1 MSGMLNWIWMGMIV
15 VGVVVAALLDQL
27 SGENGIVE
35 GMFTMIKVGV
45 VNIVIPLSAIMMLW
59 LGIMRLAEKSGMIR
73 VVSRFV
79 RPVMRRLFPDVPPD
93 HPAMSAMVMN
103 MAANMLG
110 LGNAATP
117 LGLKAMQHL
126 EDLNPHRGTAT
137 NAMCTFLAV
146 NTSSVTLIPAT
157 AIGLLAAQG
166 MSEPYAIVGTTIG
179 ATLCSTIVAILAVK
193 TFEKMPVF
201 RRPSEIAAAA
211 APGEGDRVEEPGG
224 HPSGDHRSGG
234 HSKAQRSGDAPDGD
248 EKGGGEVSE
257 EEVAEYHAEPRR
269 LSGRA
274 RAVLTVVG
282 LLFAGIVYL
291 ETFPDQRVALQEAIG
306 LREVALKLDAK
317 KPALDEGAGDDGTEP
332 LWQRTVSAIS
342 VAAIPFV
349 LVFFVVYAAL
359 RRIPVYEEF
368 VEGAKEGWQVAVRI
382 MPFIVAMLAAL
393 AILRNSGALF
403 LFQSALRPVLDLVR
417 FPAELVPMAL
427 MRPLSGSGSQGVLV
441 EILTNEGLTET
452 IKYTAATM
460 FGSTETTFYVL
471 AVYFGSVGVRASRH
485 ALAAGLCADLA
496 GVIAA
501 VVICRAM
508 FGA

>member
-1 MSGMLNWIWMGMIV
+1 
-15 VGVVVAALLDQL
+15 
-27 SGENGIVE
+27 
-35 GMFTMIKVGV
+35 
-45 VNIVIPLSAIMMLW
+45 MMLW
-59 LGIMRLAEKSGMIR
+59 LGIMRLAEKSGAIQAL
-73 VVSRFV
+73 SRFV
-79 RPVMRRLFPDVPPD
+79 RPVMKRLFPDVPEE

-126 EDLNPHRGTAT
+126 DELNPEKGTAT
-137 NAMCTFLAV
+137 NAMCTFLAI

-166 MSEPYAIVGTTIG
+166 MAEPYAIVGTTIG

-201 RRPSEIAAAA
+201 NRVTLP
-211 APGEGDRVEEPGG
+211 VEEEE
-224 HPSGDHRSGG
+224 
-234 HSKAQRSGDAPDGD
+234 ADAP
-248 EKGGGEVSE
+248 EVQAASRE
-257 EEVAEYHAEPRR
+257 
-269 LSGRA
+269 LSGRGQILIA
-274 RAVLTVVG
+274 GVVLIFVG
-282 LLFAGIVYL
+282 IILL
-291 ETFPDQRVALQEAIG
+291 EMFPDSRIRIQESIG
-306 LREVALKLDAK
+306 LREVAIQLDAEG
-317 KPALDEGAGDDGTEP
+317 ADLDEVEP
-332 LWQRTVSAIS
+332 EGEKGIWQRTLSAIS

-349 LVFFVVYAAL
+349 LVFFVVFAAL
-359 RRIPVYEEF
+359 KRIPVYEEF
-368 VEGAKEGWQVAVRI
+368 VEGAKEGWNVAVRI

-403 LFQSALRPVLDLVR
+403 LFQNLLRPFLEFVR
-417 FPAELVPMAL
+417 FPPELVPMAL

-441 EILTNEGLTET
+441 EILTNEGLSET

-471 AVYFGSVGVRASRH
+471 AVYFGSVAIRRTRH

-508 FGA
+508 FG

>member
-1 MSGMLNWIWMGMIV
+1 MLNWIWMGMIV
-15 VGVVVAALLDQL
+15 VGVIVAALLDQL
-27 SGENGIVE
+27 TGANGIVE
-35 GMFTMIKVGV
+35 GMFSMIKVGV

-59 LGIMRLAEKSGMIR
+59 LGIMRLAELSGAIQAL
-73 VVSRFV
+73 SRFV
-79 RPVMRRLFPDVPPD
+79 RPVMSRLFPQVPDD

-126 EDLNPHRGTAT
+126 DDLNPDKGTAT
-137 NAMCTFLAV
+137 NAMCTFLAI

-166 MSEPYAIVGTTIG
+166 IAEPYAIVGTTIG
-179 ATLCSTIVAILAVK
+179 ATLCSTAVAILAVK
-193 TFEKMPVF
+193 TFERMPVF
-201 RRPSEIAAAA
+201 NRVSAVSGTGSGTA
-211 APGEGDRVEEPGG
+211 GET
-224 HPSGDHRSGG
+224 
-234 HSKAQRSGDAPDGD
+234 
-248 EKGGGEVSE
+248 E
-257 EEVAEYHAEPRR
+257 EEEDTQSRKI
-269 LSGRA
+269 SGRGKI
-274 RAVLTVVG
+274 VLVTVF
-282 LLFAGIVYL
+282 LAFAGILFL
-291 ETFPDQRVALQEAIG
+291 EMFPEKRIAIQETLG
-306 LREVALKLDAK
+306 LREVAIQLDA
-317 KPALDEGAGDDGTEP
+317 EGASLEEEDLDKTRTMG
-332 LWQRTVSAIS
+332 QRALSAIS
-342 VAAIPFV
+342 VSAIPFV
-349 LVFFVVYAAL
+349 LVFFIIFAAL
-359 RRIPVYEEF
+359 KRIPVYEEF
-368 VEGAKEGWQVAVRI
+368 VEGAKEGWNVAVRI

-403 LFQSALRPVLDLVR
+403 LFQNLLRPVLDLIQ

-441 EILTNEGLTET
+441 EILTNEGISET

-471 AVYFGSVGVRASRH
+471 AVYFGSVAVRKTRH

-501 VVICRAM
+501 VIICRAM
-508 FGA
+508 FG

>member
-1 MSGMLNWIWMGMIV
+1 MGMIV

-27 SGENGIVE
+27 TGSNGIVE
-35 GMFTMIKVGV
+35 GMFSMVKVGV

-59 LGIMRLAEKSGMIR
+59 LGIMRLAEVSGAIQA
-73 VVSRFV
+73 VSRFV
-79 RPVMRRLFPDVPPD
+79 RPVMTRLFPEVPND

-126 EDLNPHRGTAT
+126 DDLNPNKGTAT
-137 NAMCTFLAV
+137 NAMCTFLAI

-166 MSEPYAIVGTTIG
+166 IAEPYAIVGTTIG
-179 ATLCSTIVAILAVK
+179 ATLFSTMVAILAVK
-193 TFEKMPVF
+193 TFERMPVF
-201 RRPSEIAAAA
+201 NRAAA
-211 APGEGDRVEEPGG
+211 EPV
-224 HPSGDHRSGG
+224 
-234 HSKAQRSGDAPDGD
+234 KD
-248 EKGGGEVSE
+248 EKENSE
-257 EEVAEYHAEPRR
+257 SMTEAKDRAI
-269 LSGRA
+269 SGRGQ
-274 RAVLTVVG
+274 VIL
-282 LLFAGIVYL
+282 AGIFVVFIGIVFL
-291 ETFPDQRVALQEAIG
+291 EMFPDRRIALQETLG
-306 LREVALKLDAK
+306 LREIAIQLDAEG
-317 KPALDEGAGDDGTEP
+317 ASLDEKELDEDRSGF
-332 LWQRTVSAIS
+332 QRFLSAIS

-349 LVFFVVYAAL
+349 LVFFVVFAAL
-359 RRIPVYEEF
+359 KRIPVYEEF
-368 VEGAKEGWQVAVRI
+368 VEGAKEGWNVAVRI

-393 AILRNSGALF
+393 ALLRNSGALF
-403 LFQSALRPVLDLVR
+403 LFQNLLRPVLEFVK
-417 FPAELVPMAL
+417 FPPELVPMAL

-441 EILTNEGLTET
+441 EILTNEGLSET

-471 AVYFGSVGVRASRH
+471 AVYFGSVAVRRTRH

-508 FGA
+508 FG

>member
-1 MSGMLNWIWMGMIV
+1 MLNWIWLGMIV
-15 VGVVVAALLDQL
+15 IGVVVAALLDQL
-27 SGENGIVE
+27 SGSNGIVE
-35 GMFTMIKVGV
+35 GMFSMVKVGV

-59 LGIMRLAEKSGMIR
+59 LGIMRLAEKSGAIQA
-73 VVSRFV
+73 VSRFV
-79 RPVMRRLFPDVPPD
+79 RPVMTRLFPDVPDD

-137 NAMCTFLAV
+137 NAMCTFLAI

-166 MSEPYAIVGTTIG
+166 IAEPYAIVGTTIG
-179 ATLCSTIVAILAVK
+179 ATLCSTIVAILSVK
-193 TFEKMPVF
+193 TFERMPVF
-201 RRPSEIAAAA
+201 RPPAGPIEDEED
-211 APGEGDRVEEPGG
+211 GEGAGEETTAEG
-224 HPSGDHRSGG
+224 PS
-234 HSKAQRSGDAPDGD
+234 
-248 EKGGGEVSE
+248 
-257 EEVAEYHAEPRR
+257 R
-269 LSGRA
+269 LSGRGKV
-274 RAVLTVVG
+274 VLALVF
-282 LLFAGIVYL
+282 LLFAGIVFL
-291 ETFPDQRVALQEAIG
+291 EMSPGHRESLQESLG
-306 LREVALKLDAK
+306 LREIALQLDAEG
-317 KPALDEGAGDDGTEP
+317 ASLDEAVSDGEESI
-332 LWQRTVSAIS
+332 WQRALSAIS

-349 LVFFVVYAAL
+349 LVFFVVFAAL
-359 RRIPVYEEF
+359 KRIPVYEEF
-368 VEGAKEGWQVAVRI
+368 VEGAKEGWNVAVRI

-403 LFQSALRPVLDLVR
+403 LFQNLLRPLLEIVR

-441 EILTNEGLTET
+441 EILTNEGLSET

-471 AVYFGSVGVRASRH
+471 AVYFGSVAVRRARH

-508 FGA
+508 FG

>member
-1 MSGMLNWIWMGMIV
+1 MLNWIWLGMIV
-15 VGVVVAALLDQL
+15 VGVVVAALLGQL
-27 SGENGIVE
+27 KGDNGIVE
-35 GMFTMIKVGV
+35 GMFDMVKIGV

-59 LGIMRLAEKSGMIR
+59 LGIMRLAEKSGA
-73 VVSRFV
+73 VLALSRFV
-79 RPVMRRLFPDVPPD
+79 RPVMRRLFPDVPDD

-126 EDLNPHRGTAT
+126 DELNPNKGTAT
-137 NAMCTFLAV
+137 NAMCTFLAI

-166 MSEPYAIVGTTIG
+166 MAEPYAIVSTTIG
-179 ATLCSTIVAILAVK
+179 ATLCSTIVAILSVK

-201 RRPSEIAAAA
+201 RSVSTPSPA
-211 APGEGDRVEEPGG
+211 V
-224 HPSGDHRSGG
+224 
-234 HSKAQRSGDAPDGD
+234 GD
-248 EKGGGEVSE
+248 EEESEDGEDS
-257 EEVAEYHAEPRR
+257 RSR
-269 LSGRA
+269 KLS
-274 RAVLTVVG
+274 
-282 LLFAGIVYL
+282 LFG
-291 ETFPDQRVALQEAIG
+291 RVALGAVAVLFVGIVLLEAFPDRRESIQEALG
-306 LREVALKLDAK
+306 LREVALQLDAEAK
-317 KPALDEGAGDDGTEP
+317 SLDDSGPDEDESR
-332 LWQRTVSAIS
+332 WQRVISAIS

-349 LVFFVVYAAL
+349 LVFFIVFAAL
-359 RRIPVYEEF
+359 KRIPVYEEF
-368 VEGAKEGWQVAVRI
+368 VEGAKEGWNVAVRI
-382 MPFIVAMLAAL
+382 MPFIVAMLTAL

-403 LFQSALRPVLDLVR
+403 LFQSMLRPVLEVVR

-441 EILTNEGLTET
+441 EILTNEGLSET

-471 AVYFGSVGVRASRH
+471 AVYFGSVAVRRARH

-508 FGA
+508 FG

>member
-1 MSGMLNWIWMGMIV
+1 MLNWIWMGMIV
-15 VGVVVAALLDQL
+15 VGVIVAALLDQL
-27 SGENGIVE
+27 TGANGIVE
-35 GMFTMIKVGV
+35 GMFSMIKVGV

-59 LGIMRLAEKSGMIR
+59 LGIMRLAELSGAIQAL
-73 VVSRFV
+73 SRFV
-79 RPVMRRLFPDVPPD
+79 RPVMSRLFPQVPDD

-126 EDLNPHRGTAT
+126 DELNPNKGTAT
-137 NAMCTFLAV
+137 NAMCTFLAI

-166 MSEPYAIVGTTIG
+166 IAEPYAIVGTTIG
-179 ATLCSTIVAILAVK
+179 ATLCSTVVAILAVK
-193 TFEKMPVF
+193 TFERMPIF
-201 RRPSEIAAAA
+201 N
-211 APGEGDRVEEPGG
+211 RVSAVSGTAEE
-224 HPSGDHRSGG
+224 
-234 HSKAQRSGDAPDGD
+234 A
-248 EKGGGEVSE
+248 EKE
-257 EEVAEYHAEPRR
+257 EDTQSRKI
-269 LSGRA
+269 SGRGK
-274 RAVLTVVG
+274 VILVTVFVV
-282 LLFAGIVYL
+282 FAGILFL
-291 ETFPDQRVALQEAIG
+291 EMFPEKRIAIQESLG
-306 LREVALKLDAK
+306 LREVAIQLDA
-317 KPALDEGAGDDGTEP
+317 EGASLEEEDLDKTRTMG
-332 LWQRTVSAIS
+332 QRALSAIS

-349 LVFFVVYAAL
+349 LVFFIVFAAL
-359 RRIPVYEEF
+359 KRIPVYEEF
-368 VEGAKEGWQVAVRI
+368 VEGAKEGWNVAVRI

-403 LFQSALRPVLDLVR
+403 LFQNLLRPVLDLIQ

-441 EILTNEGLTET
+441 EILTNEGISET

-471 AVYFGSVGVRASRH
+471 AVYFGSVAVRKTRH

-501 VVICRAM
+501 VIICRAM
-508 FGA
+508 FG

>member
-1 MSGMLNWIWMGMIV
+1 MLNWIWMGMIV
-15 VGVVVAALLDQL
+15 IGVVVAALLDQL
-27 SGENGIVE
+27 SGANGIVE
-35 GMFTMIKVGV
+35 GMFSMIKVGV
-45 VNIVIPLSAIMMLW
+45 VNIVIPLSAVMMLW
-59 LGIMRLAEKSGMIR
+59 LGIMRLAEKSGMIQ
-73 VVSRFV
+73 VVSRAV
-79 RPVMRRLFPDVPPD
+79 RPVMKRLFPDVPSD

-126 EDLNPHRGTAT
+126 DDLNPNKGTAT
-137 NAMCTFLAV
+137 NAMCTFLAI

-166 MSEPYAIVGTTIG
+166 IAEPYAIVGTTIG
-179 ATLCSTIVAILAVK
+179 ATLVSTTVAIIAVK
-193 TFEKMPVF
+193 LLEKLPVF
-201 RRPSEIAAAA
+201 NREAVPE
-211 APGEGDRVEEPGG
+211 EVVEEEANA
-224 HPSGDHRSGG
+224 
-234 HSKAQRSGDAPDGD
+234 K
-248 EKGGGEVSE
+248 EEVS
-257 EEVAEYHAEPRR
+257 RK
-269 LSGRA
+269 LSGRGK
-274 RAVLTVVG
+274 AVVAVV
-282 LLFAGIVYL
+282 LLMFAGIVYL
-291 ETFPDQRVALQEAIG
+291 ETFPEQRVRLQEALG
-306 LREVALKLDAK
+306 LREVAIQLDAET
-317 KPALDEGAGDDGTEP
+317 PTLDEVKPEGEDP

-349 LVFFVVYAAL
+349 LVFFIVFAAL
-359 RRIPVYEEF
+359 KRIPVYEEF

-393 AILRNSGALF
+393 AMLRNSGALF
-403 LFQSALRPVLDLVR
+403 LFQNLLRPVLEFVH

-441 EILTNEGLTET
+441 EILTNEGLSET
-452 IKYTAATM
+452 LKYTAATM

-471 AVYFGSVGVRASRH
+471 AVYFGSVAVRRTRH
-485 ALAAGLCADLA
+485 ALAAGLTADLA

-508 FGA
+508 FG